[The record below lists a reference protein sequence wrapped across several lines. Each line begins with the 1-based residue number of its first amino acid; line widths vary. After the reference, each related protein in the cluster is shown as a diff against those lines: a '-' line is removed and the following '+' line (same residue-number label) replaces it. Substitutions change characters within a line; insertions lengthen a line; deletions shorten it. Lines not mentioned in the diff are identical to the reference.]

1 MVEKKTRFDPK
12 KCLIKLPKRKKLPN
26 GSFVVVESDYLE
38 VKNRL
43 LWFRTENTKGKIL
56 TNAIELTPDR
66 AVFKATVIKDEDT
79 MATAYGSETPGD
91 FRDYIEKAETKSVGR
106 ALAMLGYGTQFAPEF
121 EEGNHVVDSPV
132 ERPTVPT
139 VNPAPAPKTAPPP
152 RVAPPLKAS
161 TAPPPK
167 PKAATPPPIPAPK
180 PATGQITQDQLN
192 QLIDY
197 QAQFPLIRFQAAF
210 DAFHIKKLEELNSVQ
225 ANELLAQLKVYAE
238 KRKSPAPAKPAKQE
252 GK

>member
-1 MVEKKTRFDPK
+1 MAEKKTRFDPK

-38 VKNRL
+38 VKNRI

-56 TNAIELTPDR
+56 TKAIELTPDR

-152 RVAPPLKAS
+152 
-161 TAPPPK
+161 K

-180 PATGQITQDQLN
+180 PAAGQITQSELN